1 MEIVFPPRTEEETI
15 PAGGEW
21 GGCLSA
27 AVKGSIGPSGV
38 RRIFVARTC
47 LSIQLCSAR
56 GRRLEAPH
64 SPRHHHLTSLA
75 SFLVPLKKCFNILF
89 VYQNKPMGASP
100 RRDYR

>member
-1 MEIVFPPRTEEETI
+1 MEVVFPPRTEEETI

-47 LSIQLCSAR
+47 SSIQLFLHVGGAW
-56 GRRLEAPH
+56 RRLVV
-64 SPRHHHLTSLA
+64 LA
-75 SFLVPLKKCFNILF
+75 ITILQ
-89 VYQNKPMGASP
+89 V
-100 RRDYR
+100 

>member
-1 MEIVFPPRTEEETI
+1 MEVVFPRTEEETI

-47 LSIQLCSAR
+47 SSIQLCSAR

-75 SFLVPLKKCFNILF
+75 SFLVPLKKCFNIISLPEQADGGF
-89 VYQNKPMGASP
+89 ATS
-100 RRDYR
+100 